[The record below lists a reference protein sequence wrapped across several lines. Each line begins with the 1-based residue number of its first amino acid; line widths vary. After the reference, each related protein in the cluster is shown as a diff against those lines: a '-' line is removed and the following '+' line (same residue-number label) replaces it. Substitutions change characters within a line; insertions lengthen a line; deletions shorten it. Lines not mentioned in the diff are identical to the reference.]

1 MQKTRTSRS
10 SVDHVEKVSI
20 HFILRKS
27 LTLPDQIASYEAWNS
42 EFQLNALEQI
52 IQLFDY
58 IIIYWRYA
66 FSMQKTRTSRI
77 SVDHAEIVRRPGLP

>member
-1 MQKTRTSRS
+1 MQETRTLRS
-10 SVDHVEKVSI
+10 SVDHAEKASI

-27 LTLPDQIASYEAWNS
+27 LTLPEQIASYEAWNS
-42 EFQLNALEQI
+42 EFQLNALDQI

-58 IIIYWRYA
+58 IIIYRRYA

-77 SVDHAEIVRRPGLP
+77 PVDHAEKVRRPGLQ